1 MLNNSEY
8 LVSASDSKV
17 RSEIL
22 DAEITAKITEGK
34 RKILENAGYSR
45 MLAEAQS
52 KTDLEN
58 ARISE
63 INARHKLIAQVS
75 NQEISKLV
83 KAELSSKLSST
94 RTEALKAAESAL
106 QLQLNKE
113 QSKKLQKAN
122 ELLEFSNKFTAM
134 KNAEMAANRSSK
146 DIRLPNQSDRQTKQF
161 NMIASARSAVDMAA
175 MTGNADDKAAAA
187 SQIAD
192 IERLKIGRSGALTN
206 AAKNGR
212 SRGRSQLALC

>member
-1 MLNNSEY
+1 MP
-8 LVSASDSKV
+8 
-17 RSEIL
+17 
-22 DAEITAKITEGK
+22 
-34 RKILENAGYSR
+34 GYAR

-63 INARHKLIAQVS
+63 INARHKFIAQVS

-146 DIRLPNQSDRQTKQF
+146 DIRLLNQSDRQTKQF

-175 MTGNADDKAAAA
+175 MTGNADDKAEAA

-192 IERLKIGRSGALTN
+192 IER
-206 AAKNGR
+206 
-212 SRGRSQLALC
+212 SQLEDLELSQC